1 MQPIITQLKNDITL
15 LQLTDDRFRT
25 GRLTAVLAVPLRE
38 STAAGYAILP
48 GLLTRCCRRYP
59 TVAALNRRLDSLYGA
74 TVQADALRLGQ
85 WQVLSFSVSYLRQRY
100 TLSKEALAAEAAGL
114 LLEMLFE
121 PVLEGDGFRP
131 ADFAQEQ
138 RILTERLQAEINQKR
153 QYARHRCEQLLCPDD
168 PYSVNPCGTPDT
180 VAALTPQSAAEA
192 LRTLLATARIHFLYQ
207 DDADAAALT
216 AAIEQRFDTLPQRRV
231 VQQHTDNAYRLK
243 ESRQTEAMAVQQAK
257 LVLGLRIA
265 ATEPDGPVMAARL
278 MNALLG
284 GCPSSLLFRHV
295 REEKSLC
302 YYCASTYDRL
312 HGVMLIDS
320 GVETAD
326 AARTR
331 DEILRQLEAI
341 KAGNF
346 SDEELEAARRSLIQ
360 RFAAADETPAD
371 REGWYLAQ
379 TLYDRYVTPA
389 ETAAQLAAVT
399 REEVCSVAQMTHF
412 DTVYLLHPEGEEVSL

>member
-1 MQPIITQLKNDITL
+1 MQPKTISLGHETTL
-15 LQLTDDRFRT
+15 LQLTDSRFRT

-59 TVAALNRRLDSLYGA
+59 TVTALNRRLDSLYGA

-85 WQVLSFSVSYLRQRY
+85 WQVLHFSISYLRQQY
-100 TLSKEALAAEAAGL
+100 TLGKETLAADAAGL
-114 LLEMLFE
+114 LLELLFE
-121 PVLEGDGFRP
+121 PVLEDGGFRP
-131 ADFAQEQ
+131 ADFAQEK
-138 RILTERLQAEINQKR
+138 RILSERLQAEINNKR
-153 QYARHRCEQLLCPDD
+153 LYARHQCERLLCPDE
-168 PYSVNPCGTPDT
+168 PYSVNPCGTPET

-192 LRTLLATARIHFLYQ
+192 LNTLLSTARIHFIYQ
-207 DDADAAALT
+207 DDADARVLAT
-216 AAIEQRFDTLPQRRV
+216 AIERRFDTLPQRRV
-231 VQQHTDNAYRLK
+231 VQQNMDGTYRLK
-243 ESRQTEAMAVQQAK
+243 ESRRTETMAVKQAK

-302 YYCASTYDRL
+302 YYCASSYDRM

-320 GVETAD
+320 GIEIAD
-326 AARTR
+326 AQRTQ

-341 KAGNF
+341 KEGNF

-360 RFAAADETPAD
+360 RFSAADETPAD
-371 REGWYLAQ
+371 REGWYLSQ
-379 TLYDRYVTPA
+379 TVYDRYTTPA

-399 REEVCSVAQMTHF
+399 RDEVCRVAQLVHF
-412 DTVYLLHPEGEEVSL
+412 DSVYLLCPETEEVTP